1 MYYKKKKKKKT
12 FSEKTSDS
20 WPHLLFVPYFWMYTD
35 LIFHM
40 HTQMVLTSNLSESDN
55 FRNYFL
61 KSSKSNQME
70 NSSPSI
76 FDVMKC
82 HTPQKQI
89 IEKKIFT
96 TQNMHINL
104 TQDDT

>member
-1 MYYKKKKKKKT
+1 
-12 FSEKTSDS
+12 
-20 WPHLLFVPYFWMYTD
+20 MYTD

-40 HTQMVLTSNLSESDN
+40 HAEMVLTSNLSESDN
-55 FRNYFL
+55 FRNYIL
-61 KSSKSNQME
+61 KSSKNNQME

-82 HTPQKQI
+82 HTSQKQI

-96 TQNMHINL
+96 TQNMHTNL
-104 TQDDT
+104 THADT

>member
-1 MYYKKKKKKKT
+1 
-12 FSEKTSDS
+12 
-20 WPHLLFVPYFWMYTD
+20 MYTD
-35 LIFHM
+35 LIFH
-40 HTQMVLTSNLSESDN
+40 TIAQMVLTSNFSESDN
-55 FRNYFL
+55 FRNYIL
-61 KSSKSNQME
+61 KSSKNNQME

-82 HTPQKQI
+82 HTSQKQI

-104 TQDDT
+104 THADT